1 MLCGMFPPT
10 SGNARMM
17 GLDLRNQ
24 MDQIRPILG
33 FCPQVD
39 ILLEDFTVEEH
50 LKLVLMVYKN
60 FQIES
65 FNNLLMLK

>member
-1 MLCGMFPPT
+1 
-10 SGNARMM
+10 M

-50 LKLVLMVYKN
+50 LKLVAMVN
-60 FQIES
+60 FYIICFRIVKFFEN
-65 FNNLLMLK
+65 FAFLD